1 VELFLQVAAYFI
13 FAAGSF
19 YFFFGGVS
27 KPAEKQALRHKN
39 FIFLISF
46 LVLSGYFWFGR

>member
-1 VELFLQVAAYFI
+1 MELFLQVAAYFI
-13 FAAGSF
+13 FAAGFF

-27 KPAEKQALRHKN
+27 KPAGKYALRHKR

-46 LVLSGYFWFGR
+46 LILSGYFWFGR